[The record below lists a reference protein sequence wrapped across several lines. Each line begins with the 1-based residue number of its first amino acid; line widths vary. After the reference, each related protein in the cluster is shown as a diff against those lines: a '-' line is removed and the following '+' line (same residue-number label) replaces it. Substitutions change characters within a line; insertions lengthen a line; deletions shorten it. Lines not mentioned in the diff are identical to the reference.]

1 MGSSVK
7 ISLKKSLEKK
17 MHSLRQAYVEAEQDP
32 DRKEVINDWKV
43 LDGEDWEE

>member
-1 MGSSVK
+1 MSLFIK
-7 ISLKKSLEKK
+7 TTLKKSLEKK

-43 LDGEDWEE
+43 LDGEDWGE